1 MTASLGRT
9 VLALVVPRAHVR
21 YTDGMHTLSGRDKA
35 YAFLRDTVL
44 SSPAAIGTFLN
55 EQELATRIGVSRT
68 PVREAL
74 LMLQAEGLIEM
85 VPKRGAYVPAMSGR
99 QIGELMDLRGALE
112 RHAAST
118 ALKLGT
124 PPVAAMQRAL
134 DAQAGIPNTSQEDAA
149 QQFIAI
155 DTQFHQI
162 LIDAAGSDL
171 LSRTYAGLRVRQ
183 LRVGLT
189 ALFCAPGRRATVCT
203 EHQAIVDALAGGDER
218 LAHRMIDEHL
228 GITLQTLLQA

>member
-1 MTASLGRT
+1 MQS
-9 VLALVVPRAHVR
+9 
-21 YTDGMHTLSGRDKA
+21 LSGRETA

-44 SSPAAIGTFLN
+44 SSPAATGTFLN

-74 LMLQAEGLIEM
+74 LMLQAEGLVEM

-99 QIGELMDLRGALE
+99 QIGELMDLRGVLE

-118 ALKLGT
+118 SLKLGS
-124 PPVAAMQRAL
+124 PPVAEMQGAL
-134 DAQAGIPNTSQEDAA
+134 DAQASIAAAPGDDAA
-149 QQFIAI
+149 QRFIEI
-155 DTQFHQI
+155 DAQFHQI

-171 LSRTYAGLRVRQ
+171 LSRTYAGLRARQ

-189 ALFCAPGRRATVCT
+189 AVFEATDRQAKVCS
-203 EHQAIVDALAGGDER
+203 EHQAIVDALAAGDED
-218 LAHRMIDEHL
+218 LAHQMIDDHL
-228 GITLQTLLQA
+228 GITLQILLRA

>member
-1 MTASLGRT
+1 MQS
-9 VLALVVPRAHVR
+9 
-21 YTDGMHTLSGRDKA
+21 LSGRETA

-44 SSPAAIGTFLN
+44 SSPAATGTFLN

-74 LMLQAEGLIEM
+74 LMLQAEGLVEM

-99 QIGELMDLRGALE
+99 QIGELMDLRGVLE

-118 ALKLGT
+118 SLKLGS
-124 PPVAAMQRAL
+124 PPVAEMQGAL
-134 DAQAGIPNTSQEDAA
+134 DAQASIAAAPGDDAA
-149 QQFIAI
+149 QRFIEI
-155 DTQFHQI
+155 DAQFHQI

-171 LSRTYAGLRVRQ
+171 LSRTYAGLRARQ

-189 ALFCAPGRRATVCT
+189 AVFEATDRQTKVCS
-203 EHQAIVDALAGGDER
+203 EHQAIVDALAAGDEN
-218 LAHRMIDEHL
+218 LAHQMIDDHL
-228 GITLQTLLQA
+228 GITLQILLRA